1 MSTKATIVTIDGNVG
16 AGKTYFLNEM
26 RSRLPGFEIELEPVD
41 QWMSMRV
48 PGSESSLFDLY
59 YADPAKYAFPFQI
72 MALET
77 RSKQL
82 LEMSGKQNAV
92 VLCERSFLTDYKIF
106 AQLMSDKGFISPIEM
121 EVYKRWHEFVS
132 DLVKPNIA
140 GMVYL
145 RAGPQT
151 CMERIKKRGR
161 QGEGNIEIDYLQ
173 ELHEAHE
180 KWVGDD
186 ASTLKLGEG
195 ASILTIDVE
204 GAVDYDAAAQQIAVL
219 VQKAKAM
226 AMAI

>member
-1 MSTKATIVTIDGNVG
+1 MSTKATIVTVDGNVG
-16 AGKTYFLNEM
+16 AGKTSFLNEM

-82 LEMSGKQNAV
+82 LEMCGKQNAV

-121 EVYKRWHEFVS
+121 EVYKRWHGFVS

-151 CMERIKKRGR
+151 CMERIRKRGR

-180 KWVGDD
+180 NW
-186 ASTLKLGEG
+186 LGPAGG
-195 ASILTIDVE
+195 ATLTIDVE
-204 GAVDYDAAAQQIAVL
+204 GAVDYDAAAQQIAAL
-219 VQKAKAM
+219 VQKAKTM